1 MPIEVTPALIAI
13 AVGWLASSATAAWT
27 LSRRSKQWDE
37 IEDVIFVVFG
47 DRKTATKGL
56 QQKYLDLLDDM
67 VEDRA
72 KIRGLLRALDA
83 NAADEQSVEDAV
95 RAKIKAITAQHLAMI
110 PTPAFGMPGAGSGG
124 SSGGAPGGAPSGSV
138 NGVGK

>member
-13 AVGWLASSATAAWT
+13 AVGWFASSATAVWT

-72 KIRGLLRALDA
+72 KMRGLLRALDA

-95 RAKIKAITAQHLAMI
+95 RAKLKWILSHL
-110 PTPAFGMPGAGSGG
+110 PTSPS
-124 SSGGAPGGAPSGSV
+124 APSGSGHGNTGGSM
-138 NGVGK
+138 NGSGKSP